1 MAVQELYD
9 LDFFEWTQR
18 NAELLRQG
26 CLASAD
32 IPNIAEEIAD
42 MGKRDRRDVESFLGR
57 LIMHLLKWQFQPTQR
72 GSSWLSSIY
81 DSREQIEGIL
91 EQSPSLRRLGEE
103 ALGKVYQ
110 RARNKAA
117 RETGLALTTFPSECP
132 YTFSQLMD
140 EGFFPES

>member
-18 NAELLRQG
+18 NAELLRRG
-26 CLASAD
+26 CLVSAD

-42 MGKRDRRDVESFLGR
+42 MGKRDRRDVEGFLGR

-72 GSSWLSSIY
+72 SSSWLSSID

-103 ALGKVYQ
+103 ALVYQ
-110 RARNKAA
+110 RARNEAA

-140 EGFFPES
+140 DGFLPES